1 MRDDTV
7 VIAPCGNYEI
17 AAVKEALRSAI
28 GSLNGFDSIRRGM
41 RIGIKANL
49 VAAGA
54 PNTAM
59 TTHPVV
65 VTALTELLIERGAS
79 VVVGDSAGGP
89 WTLPYM
95 NRIYSVS
102 GMQSAEAAGGEL
114 NRDFAEGDASFPEAV
129 KARSFRYTAW
139 LDGCDA
145 IINVCKLKSH
155 GMMGLSNAVKNMF
168 GTVPGLLK
176 PEYHYRYPNPN
187 DFADMIVDLCEY
199 WKPVLHICDAIVA
212 MEGNGPTRGTPYPLN
227 LLLVS
232 HNPYFLDWT
241 AAKIVGLDVDDVPTL
256 QAAKRRGYLP
266 DRFENVPISGNWKE
280 YAAPDFERILNRN
293 STLFSET
300 DTLIG
305 RMTRGFMTAA
315 LGAKPAVRKKQCVGC
330 RHCADICPAKA
341 IRMENRL
348 PIIDRKACIRCF
360 CCQEF
365 CPVGAMQVHRSPIA
379 KWINR

>member
-129 KARSFRYTAW
+129 KARSFRYTVW

-145 IINVCKLKSH
+145 IINV
-155 GMMGLSNAVKNMF
+155 
-168 GTVPGLLK
+168 
-176 PEYHYRYPNPN
+176 
-187 DFADMIVDLCEY
+187 
-199 WKPVLHICDAIVA
+199 
-212 MEGNGPTRGTPYPLN
+212 
-227 LLLVS
+227 
-232 HNPYFLDWT
+232 
-241 AAKIVGLDVDDVPTL
+241 
-256 QAAKRRGYLP
+256 
-266 DRFENVPISGNWKE
+266 
-280 YAAPDFERILNRN
+280 
-293 STLFSET
+293 
-300 DTLIG
+300 
-305 RMTRGFMTAA
+305 
-315 LGAKPAVRKKQCVGC
+315 
-330 RHCADICPAKA
+330 
-341 IRMENRL
+341 
-348 PIIDRKACIRCF
+348 
-360 CCQEF
+360 
-365 CPVGAMQVHRSPIA
+365 
-379 KWINR
+379 